1 MRHRRTHAAP
11 SQNGHVPDRPA
22 LRALLRSRVSG
33 ANGVLTVLYLA
44 LSLWIYLHPERAR
57 RIWRSLQ

>member
-1 MRHRRTHAAP
+1 
-11 SQNGHVPDRPA
+11 VPDRPA